1 MAATKIKLSENL
13 LKIILQTYF
22 WCTKRCNKGLK
33 WAGAKISILEILS
46 DYFCCQL
53 IAPLFMQ
60 YSINSSRICF
70 VSIATLLPHFEFCSI
85 WSNMVYSLEDPSI
98 RSTLLIMR
106 EYFKMQKI
114 SAKRTV
120 LLLFTKHTAL
130 TILGSFI
137 CYEQW
142 TGVHMS
148 VAIFCRCLCSNAL
161 WS

>member
-13 LKIILQTYF
+13 LKIILQTYV
-22 WCTKRCNKGLK
+22 WCTKRCYKGLK

-53 IAPLFMQ
+53 IAPLFVQ

-85 WSNMVYSLEDPSI
+85 WSKMVYSLKDPGI

-106 EYFKMQKI
+106 VYFKMQII
-114 SAKRTV
+114 STKRTV
-120 LLLFTKHTAL
+120 LLLCTKYTAL
-130 TILGSFI
+130 TISRGFI
-137 CYEQW
+137 CYEYW
-142 TGVHMS
+142 KGVHLS
-148 VAIFCRCLCSNAL
+148 VAVFWLCLCSNAL

>member
-1 MAATKIKLSENL
+1 MTATKIKLNENL

-53 IAPLFMQ
+53 IAPLFVQ
-60 YSINSSRICF
+60 YFISSSRICF
-70 VSIATLLPHFEFCSI
+70 VSIATLLPHFEFCSLWFI
-85 WSNMVYSLEDPSI
+85 LLKMVYSLKDPGI

-106 EYFKMQKI
+106 VYFKMQKI

-120 LLLFTKHTAL
+120 LLLFTEHTAL

-137 CYEQW
+137 CYEQ
-142 TGVHMS
+142 
-148 VAIFCRCLCSNAL
+148 
-161 WS
+161 